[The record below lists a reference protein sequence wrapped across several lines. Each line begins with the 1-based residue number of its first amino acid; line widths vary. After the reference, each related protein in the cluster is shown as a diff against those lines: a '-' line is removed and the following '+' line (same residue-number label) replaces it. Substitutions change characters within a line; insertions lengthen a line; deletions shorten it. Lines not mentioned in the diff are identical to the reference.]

1 MAAKNRK
8 TPGSRF
14 VKGSYALPRFVT
26 SKEDYDSIET
36 LAILRMDEDDKIHYY
51 GIDEETGEEYEILSD
66 DAWADFH
73 NLLMQGAMSHDII
86 PACTEQLEADGWKE
100 SECDFEIFNRL
111 VLDMCI
117 EYEDDFQYSCD
128 LAEELERLPKTHDDW
143 FIELLDL
150 WQQSKTFMYVNLA
163 QNEENTE
170 FYPNLRN
177 LGDRELCFSYNDEY
191 IINYLNDVKRGIE
204 KLKNKSKKQQQQ
216 TQDGW
221 QQSMSYLIG
230 LTPYRQTNQLLR
242 DGLVELKSL
251 YPEVMSKILTGIVE
265 YFKNMPCSYNLEIE
279 YRDSVLDFIHPIN
292 QSAD

>member
-26 SKEDYDSIET
+26 SKKDYDSIGPV
-36 LAILRMDEDDKIHYY
+36 AILRMDEDDKIHYY
-51 GIDEETGEEYEILSD
+51 RIDEETGEEDEILSD

-73 NLLMQGAMSHDII
+73 YLLMQGAMSHDII
-86 PACTEQLEADGWKE
+86 PACTAQLEADGWEE
-100 SECDFEIFNRL
+100 SECDFEIFNGI

-150 WQQSKTFMYVNLA
+150 WQQSMTFMYGKLA
-163 QNEENTE
+163 QNEDAE
-170 FYPNLRN
+170 FYRNLRD
-177 LGDRELCFSYNDEY
+177 LGDRELSFSYNDEY
-191 IINYLNDVKRGIE
+191 IIDYINKVKLGME

-216 TQDGW
+216 TQDVW

-230 LTPYRQTNQLLR
+230 LTPYRQSNQLLM

-251 YPEVMSKILTGIVE
+251 YPEVMSKIFKGIAE
-265 YFKNMPCSYNLEIE
+265 YFKNMPCFYTTEIK
-279 YRDSVLDFIHPIN
+279 YRNSVLEFIDQIN
-292 QSAD
+292 QFAD